1 MAIKIKSAG
10 VAGIIPPSGNS
21 VYRQEVEILTDTEAE
36 IKALDDV
43 VDDGDNAVIPTP
55 GSMAYTVDM
64 AVVYQLSPSNKWT
77 KVG

>member
-21 VYRQEVEILTDTEAE
+21 VYRQEVEILADTEDE

-43 VDDGDNAVIPTP
+43 VDDGDNTVIATP
-55 GSMAYTVDM
+55 GSMAYTADFG
-64 AVVYQLSPSNKWT
+64 VVYQLSPSNKWT
-77 KVG
+77 KVV

>member
-21 VYRQEVEILTDTEAE
+21 VFRQEVEILADTENE

-43 VDDGDNAVIPTP
+43 VDDGDTSVIPTP
-55 GSMAYTVDM
+55 GSLAYTADFG
-64 AVVYQLSPSNKWT
+64 AVYQLSPSGVWT